1 MKNITKRICTGI
13 AGFAFAYL
21 LAAFYSVSFNIAE
34 WTPDTRWITAVLGG
48 SFSIMAATFPAYG
61 E

>member
-1 MKNITKRICTGI
+1 MKNITKRICAGI
-13 AGFAFAYL
+13 AAFGFAYL

-48 SFSIMAATFPAYG
+48 SLFIMAATFPTHG